1 LEQTMKVDGNRPEQL
16 ANASQPGSAA
26 QAAQAAERLQQQQRL
41 DQQQRAAEGRSDR
54 VELSAD
60 ARLADSAVRAAT
72 RAPEIRQDVVER
84 VRAELEAGE
93 LGKDL
98 FRLAD
103 KMIDNLLSR

>member
-1 LEQTMKVDGNRPEQL
+1 MKVDGNRPEQ
-16 ANASQPGSAA
+16 APSAGQAGSAA

-41 DQQQRAAEGRSDR
+41 EQQQRAGDTRGDR

-60 ARLADSAVRAAT
+60 ARLADRAVRAASQV
-72 RAPEIRQDVVER
+72 PDVRQDVVER
-84 VRAELEAGE
+84 VRGKLEAGE

-103 KMIDNLLSR
+103 KIIDSLLSR

>member
-1 LEQTMKVDGNRPEQL
+1 MKVDGNRPEQL
-16 ANASQPGSAA
+16 ANTGQTGSAA
-26 QAAQAAERLQQQQRL
+26 QAAQAAERLQQQQRAE
-41 DQQQRAAEGRSDR
+41 QQQRVGDARGDR

-60 ARLADSAVRAAT
+60 ARLADNAVRAASK
-72 RAPEIRQDVVER
+72 APEVRQDVVER
-84 VRAELEAGE
+84 VRAKLDAGE